1 MFDVVNCCWN
11 GFYMNWLTLATAVGM
26 VFYMNWLTLAT
37 AVGMVFY
44 MNWLTL
50 ATTVGYFLLIT
61 TFSPN
66 YFLYLCVGLGKFFEF
81 RIFPQ

>member
-1 MFDVVNCCWN
+1 MKCL
-11 GFYMNWLTLATAVGM
+11 MLSTAVE
-26 VFYMNWLTLAT
+26 
-37 AVGMVFY
+37 MVFY

-61 TFSPN
+61 TFLPN

-81 RIFPQ
+81 RIFHPVKLSDSQLSLGEFF